1 MGLFAMLEF
10 FRFFA
15 RRTDRVVIRRGLAL
29 AMVLGAFLGMGR
41 FERLQAVE
49 AGQQTTEA
57 APVPSLKPRVDVKT
71 TVTSAEGKPV
81 KIGAHPGTGVHQGE
95 SAEEAQRAS
104 TGCVSCHHGIE
115 HPNMH
120 AEDTVALGCADC
132 HGGRADV
139 MSVGEKGSAEYKA
152 AEKNA
157 HVQPRFEQDLENG
170 GHPVRVYTRWLKE
183 SYEYIRFVNPGDLRV
198 APETCGTC
206 HAAETRNVKTSMMT
220 HGAMLWGAALYNNGG
235 YPLKNPHFGESYD
248 IDGKPE
254 RLRSFPPP
262 TAEETKMKGVL
273 PYLDPLQRWEVSEPG
288 NMLRAFEKG
297 GEKKSE
303 IGNPD
308 PEEESGKPDTKLSD
322 RGLGTELRTDPVFLG
337 LQKTRLLDPLLYFP
351 GTNDQ
356 PGDYRGSGCSGCHV
370 VYANDRDPSHS
381 ADFAKYGNLGKSISA
396 DPTIN
401 KDQSG
406 HPLTHQFTKMIPS
419 SQCMV
424 CHVHPGTNMVTTY
437 YGFTWWDNEAD
448 GDKMY
453 PAKQHNPTEQEL
465 HDVHVRNPEG
475 SAARGNWADPKFLER
490 VGTAEFNADNNDTQF
505 GDFHSHGWIFRK
517 VYKRDR
523 KGNLLDKDD
532 NMLPEDPEGLGK
544 AVHLADIHL
553 EKGMHCIDCHFT
565 QDVHGNGKLYG
576 ETRNAIEIGCVDCH
590 GTIQQKATLKTS
602 GPASANDLSSNLL
615 RMRTPFKQARFY
627 WRDGKLWQRSNLE
640 EHVEWEVV
648 QTIDT
653 ITPGNEHYSEKSR
666 LAKTLQTDGVTWGHT
681 DAMTKLA
688 HNDKRM
694 TCQSC
699 HSSWTTSCFGCHLQ
713 MSANQKM
720 PMLHNEG
727 EMTRN
732 WTAYNFQVLRDDV
745 YMLGIDGTV
754 TGNKIAPVR
763 SACAVV
769 VSSQNANRN
778 WIYQTQQ
785 TVSAPGFSGE
795 AFSTYVPHTVRA
807 KETKGCTDCHV
818 SANGDN
824 NAWMAQLLVQGTNF
838 LNFMGKYVYVAGGN
852 HGFEAVPVAA
862 STEPPV
868 IEGSDFQKLAYPDD
882 YKRFVASGRLI
893 KDAREH
899 EGEDVLDVQLRGE
912 YLYAAMGK
920 GGFRVFDVANVDVKD
935 VSEHLQTA
943 PVSPLG
949 QRFYVKTKYATS
961 VASPSTLALDP
972 LRTQIKEN
980 EEQSINLLYAF
991 LYVTDKYEGLV
1002 VIGDPKTGVGTLLDG
1017 NPRNNFLKRAL
1028 AFNPDGIL
1036 NGARRIT
1043 IAGTDAYI
1051 VADKGMVVVSLAN
1064 PLQPKVIGVY
1074 PEIVGGRG
1082 VAVQF
1087 RYAFVVDQDGL
1098 KVYDATHPEKLRRV
1112 GETIP
1117 FADARNVYVARTYAY
1132 VSDGKDGIG
1141 IVDVEKPEHPKMDKM
1156 FNGNGALNDTNDL
1169 KIGMVSSS
1177 QFAFVADGKNG
1188 MRIVQLFSPGTQKN
1202 FYGFSPEPEP
1212 VLIATR
1218 KMKGEA
1224 LAISKGI
1231 DRDRAVDEAGNQLAV
1246 FGRRGARPLNGE
1258 EMRKMYLR
1266 SGELYTVTDTPPGPA
1281 AETHGTMAAGR

>member
-1 MGLFAMLEF
+1 MLDF
-10 FRFFA
+10 FRSFA
-15 RRTDRVVIRRGLAL
+15 RRVDHVSVRRGLVISTLL
-29 AMVLGAFLGMGR
+29 ASGLAIARMQHV
-41 FERLQAVE
+41 QAVE
-49 AGQQTTEA
+49 ARQQVQREGQAEA
-57 APVPSLKPRVDVKT
+57 AKMETPHQ
-71 TVTSAEGKPV
+71 VTSASGGK
-81 KIGAHPGTGVHQGE
+81 IRIAGHPGTGIHQGE
-95 SAEEAQRAS
+95 SAEDAQKAS
-104 TGCVSCHHGIE
+104 AGCVSCHTGIE

-120 AEDTVALGCADC
+120 SEDTVTLGCADC

-139 MSVGEKGSAEYKA
+139 MSAGERGSEEYKA
-152 AEKNA
+152 AEMSA
-157 HVQPRFEQDLENG
+157 HVQPRFPDDMQQG
-170 GHPVRVYTRWLKE
+170 GHPKRVYTRWLKE
-183 SYEYIRFVNPGDLRV
+183 SYEFVRFANPGDLRV
-198 APETCGTC
+198 APETCGAC

-220 HGAMLWGAALYNNGG
+220 HGAMLWGAALYNNGA

-254 RLRSFPPP
+254 RLRTFPPP

-288 NMLRAFEKG
+288 NMLRPFERG

-303 IGNPD
+303 IGNPS
-308 PEEESGKPDTKLSD
+308 PEEMAGKPDTKLSD
-322 RGLGTELRTDPVFLG
+322 RGIGTDLRTDPVFLG
-337 LQKTRLLDPLLYFP
+337 LQKTRLLDPLLSFP

-381 ADFAKYGNLGKSISA
+381 GPISIYGNRGQSISE
-396 DPTIN
+396 DKTM
-401 KDQSG
+401 DRGESG
-406 HPLTHQFTKMIPS
+406 HPLTHSFTKMIPS
-419 SQCMV
+419 SQCMT
-424 CHVHPGTNMVTTY
+424 CHVHPGTNMVTSY

-448 GDKMY
+448 GKTMY
-453 PAKQHNPTEQEL
+453 PEKQHNPTEQEL
-465 HDVHVRNPEG
+465 HDVRVRNPEG
-475 SAARGNWADPKFLER
+475 SAPRGNWADPDFLLR
-490 VGTAEFNADNNDTQF
+490 LGTKDFNANLKDTQF
-505 GDFHSHGWIFRK
+505 ADFHSHGWIFRA

-532 NMLPEDPEGLGK
+532 HKILADDPEALGK
-544 AVHLADIHL
+544 SVHLADIHL

-576 ETRNAIEIGCVDCH
+576 ETRNAVEIGCIDCH

-627 WRDGKLWQRSNLE
+627 WRDGKLWQRSNVDE
-640 EHVEWEVV
+640 KVEWEVV
-648 QTIDT
+648 QTLDT

-681 DAMTKLA
+681 DDMKKLA
-688 HNDKRM
+688 HNDSRM

-699 HSSWTTSCFGCHLQ
+699 HSSWTTSCFGCHLS

-727 EMTRN
+727 ETTRN

-745 YMLGIDGTV
+745 YMLGIDGTP

-778 WIYQTQQ
+778 WIYQQQQ

-795 AFSTYVPHTVRA
+795 AFSTYVPHTVRG

-838 LNFMGKYVYVAGGN
+838 LNFMGKYIYVANGN
-852 HGFEAVPVAA
+852 HGFEAIPVAA

-868 IEGSDFQKLAYPDD
+868 IAGSDFQKLAYPAD
-882 YKRFVASGRLI
+882 YEKFVKGGRLL
-893 KDAREH
+893 KDALEH

-920 GGFRVFDVANVDVKD
+920 GGFRVFDVANVDIKD
-935 VSEHLQTA
+935 DSERMQTA

-972 LRTQIKEN
+972 LRTQVAEN
-980 EEQSINLLYAF
+980 EEQAIHPMYAF

-1002 VIGDPKTGVGTLLDG
+1002 VIGDPKKGVGTLLDG
-1017 NPRNNFLKRAL
+1017 DPRNNFLKRAL
-1028 AFNPDGIL
+1028 AFNPDGML
-1036 NGARRIT
+1036 DGARRIT
-1043 IAGTDAYI
+1043 IAGTNAYI
-1051 VADKGMVVVSLAN
+1051 LADKGMFVVSLED
-1064 PLQPKVIGVY
+1064 PLHPKVIGSY
-1074 PEIVGGRG
+1074 PEIHDGRG

-1087 RYAFVVDQDGL
+1087 RYAFVVDGEGL
-1098 KVYDATHPEKLRRV
+1098 KVYDITHPEKLRRV
-1112 GETIP
+1112 GDTVP
-1117 FADARNVYVARTYAY
+1117 FADAKNVYVARTYAY
-1132 VSDGKDGIG
+1132 VSAGKDGIG
-1141 IVDVEKPEHPKMDKM
+1141 IVDVEHPEHPKMDMM
-1156 FNGNGALNDTNDL
+1156 FNAGGALNDTHDL
-1169 KIGMVSSS
+1169 KIGMVASS

-1188 MRIVQLFSPGTQKN
+1188 MRIVQLFSPGTQRN
-1202 FYGFSPEPEP
+1202 FYGFSPEPVP
-1212 VLIATR
+1212 QLIATR

-1231 DRDRAVDEAGNQLAV
+1231 DRDRAVDENGNQLAV

-1266 SGELYTVTDTPPGPA
+1266 AGELYTVTDDPPA
-1281 AETHGTMAAGR
+1281 AATPGNAVAAVR

>member
-1 MGLFAMLEF
+1 MPESFRSISRWAYRAM
-10 FRFFA
+10 
-15 RRTDRVVIRRGLAL
+15 VGGGLAF
-29 AMVLGAFLGMGR
+29 AVLLVVGMGVAR
-41 FERLQAVE
+41 FEHLLGVE
-49 AGQQTTEA
+49 AGQQAE
-57 APVPSLKPRVDVKT
+57 PRQEPSASTRSDEREQ
-71 TVTSAEGKPV
+71 VTSARGKKV
-81 KIGAHPGTGVHQGE
+81 LIAGHPGTGVHKGE
-95 SAEEAQRAS
+95 SPEEAQRAS
-104 TGCVSCHHGIE
+104 VGCVSCHIGIE

-120 AEDTVALGCADC
+120 TEETVALGCADC
-132 HGGRADV
+132 HGGRAEV
-139 MSVGEKGSAEYKA
+139 MSAGVKGSGEYKA

-157 HVQPRFEQDLENG
+157 HVLPRTAEDGARAGNPKRE
-170 GHPVRVYTRWLKE
+170 YTRWIKE
-183 SYEYIRFVNPGDLRV
+183 SYEYVRFVNPGDLRV
-198 APETCGTC
+198 APETCGAC

-220 HGAMLWGAALYNNGG
+220 HGAMLWGAAVYNNGSF
-235 YPLKNPHFGESYD
+235 PLKNPHFGESYD

-254 RLRSFPPP
+254 RLRTFPPP
-262 TAEETKMKGVL
+262 TAEETRTKGIL
-273 PYLDPLQRWEVSEPG
+273 PYLDPLQRWELSVPG
-288 NMLRAFEKG
+288 NLLRPFERG
-297 GEKKSE
+297 GGPRPELG
-303 IGNPD
+303 IPNR
-308 PEEESGKPDTKLSD
+308 EEESGKPDTKLSD
-322 RGLGTELRTDPVFLG
+322 RGLGTSLRTDPVIFG
-337 LQKTRLLDPLLYFP
+337 LQKTRLLDPLLSFP
-351 GTNDQ
+351 GTNDE

-370 VYANDRDPSHS
+370 TYANDRDPSHS
-381 ADFAKYGNLGKSISA
+381 GGIAAYGNQGHSISA
-396 DPTIN
+396 DVTVD
-401 KDQSG
+401 KAESG

-419 SQCMV
+419 SQCMT
-424 CHVHPGTNMVTTY
+424 CHMHPGTNMVTTY

-453 PAKQHNPTEQEL
+453 PAKQHNPTEQEI
-465 HDVHVRNPEG
+465 HDVRLRNPEG
-475 SAARGNWADPKFLER
+475 SAPRGNWADPNFLNEI
-490 VGTAEFNADNNDTQF
+490 GTKEFNASLKDTQF
-505 GDFHSHGWIFRK
+505 ADFHSHGWIFRK

-532 NMLPEDPEGLGK
+532 KLIPDSDPEALGK

-590 GTIQQKATLKTS
+590 GTIEQKATLKTS
-602 GPASANDLSSNLL
+602 GPASASDASSNLL
-615 RMRTPFKQARFY
+615 RMRTPWKMARFY
-627 WRDGKLWQRSNLE
+627 WREGKLWQRSNVD
-640 EHVEWEVV
+640 EHLEWEVV

-681 DAMTKLA
+681 DDMAKLA

-699 HSSWTTSCFGCHLQ
+699 HSSWTTSCFGCHLS
-713 MSANQKM
+713 MSANQRM
-720 PMLHNEG
+720 PVLHNEG
-727 EMTRN
+727 ETTRN

-745 YMLGIDGTV
+745 YMLGIDGTP
-754 TGNKIAPVR
+754 TGNKISPVR

-795 AFSTYVPHTVRA
+795 AFSTYVPHTVRG

-818 SANGDN
+818 SKNGDN

-838 LNFMGKYVYVAGGN
+838 LNFMGKYIYVAGGKE
-852 HGFEAVPVAA
+852 GFEAVPVAA

-868 IEGSDFQKLAYPDD
+868 IAGSDFQKLAYPAD
-882 YKRFVASGRLI
+882 YKKFVDGGRMI
-893 KDAREH
+893 KHAVEH
-899 EGEDVLDVQLRGE
+899 EGDVLDVQLRGE

-920 GGFRVFDVANVDVKD
+920 DGFRVFDVANIDIKD
-935 VSEHLQTA
+935 DSERMQTA

-980 EEQSINLLYAF
+980 EEQSIHPMYAF

-1002 VIGDPKTGVGTLLDG
+1002 VVGDPKTGVGTLLDG
-1017 NPRNNFLKRAL
+1017 NPQNNFLKRATT
-1028 AFNPDGIL
+1028 FNPEGKLD
-1036 NGARRIT
+1036 GARRIV
-1043 IAGTDAYI
+1043 IAGTNAYI
-1051 VADKGMVVVSLAN
+1051 LADKGMFIVSLED
-1064 PLQPKVIGVY
+1064 PLHPKIIQEL
-1074 PEIVGGRG
+1074 PEIHDGRG
-1082 VAVQF
+1082 VSVQF
-1087 RYAFVVDQDGL
+1087 RYAFVVDADGL
-1098 KVYDATHPEKLRRV
+1098 KVFDLTHPNQICRV
-1112 GETIP
+1112 GETVP
-1117 FADARNVYVARTYAY
+1117 FADAKNVYVARTYAY
-1132 VSDGKDGIG
+1132 VSAGKDGIG
-1141 IVDVEKPEHPKMDKM
+1141 IVDVERPEHAKLDKM
-1156 FNGNGALNDTNDL
+1156 FNAGGALNDTNDL

-1177 QFAFVADGKNG
+1177 QFAFVADGRNG
-1188 MRIVQLFSPGTQKN
+1188 MRIVQLFSPGTQRN

-1224 LAISKGI
+1224 LAVSKGI
-1231 DRDRAVDEAGNQLAV
+1231 DRDRAVDENGNQLAV
-1246 FGRRGARPLNGE
+1246 FGRRGARPLNGD

-1266 SGELYTVTDTPPGPA
+1266 AGELYTVTDDPPTA
-1281 AETHGTMAAGR
+1281 ASPSMRKAVASAR